1 MFKKSVMRNVVLIV
15 DLWLL
20 MSMTGGQERFVIF
33 LFSIILCVYLCWSK
47 DINAKIVNRYSR
59 SLMSR
64 FNLINTKRIGIVN
77 TCLIMSGSNYTR
89 CKSKTKD
96 SVFDLERIYYS
107 VAQEKAALH
116 QKQIHEALDKENWF

>member
-1 MFKKSVMRNVVLIV
+1 
-15 DLWLL
+15 
-20 MSMTGGQERFVIF
+20 
-33 LFSIILCVYLCWSK
+33 
-47 DINAKIVNRYSR
+47 
-59 SLMSR
+59 
-64 FNLINTKRIGIVN
+64 
-77 TCLIMSGSNYTR
+77 MSGSNYTR